1 MAFVVVEL
9 FGGSWKNVDDDDDD
23 DYGSLSVSS
32 W

>member
-1 MAFVVVEL
+1 VAFVVVEL